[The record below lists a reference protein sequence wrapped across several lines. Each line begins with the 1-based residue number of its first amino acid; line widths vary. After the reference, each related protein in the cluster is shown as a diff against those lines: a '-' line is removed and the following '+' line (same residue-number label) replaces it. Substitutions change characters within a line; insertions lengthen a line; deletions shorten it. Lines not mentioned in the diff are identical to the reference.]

1 MLLELPGLTALAAL
15 SRPFLAALSGLLA
28 LLTWLLLSN
37 SVAWRRVDKKISR
50 SFANRF
56 VLAALHAWGEVISNG
71 GCDVSTPRG
80 AAVCRC
86 RRRAERELK
95 NRPRR
100 HSRRHVSSPARSGGE
115 RINACPGLTRAGA

>member
-80 AAVCRC
+80 AAACRC
-86 RRRAERELK
+86 RRGKRTQKIGQGGIRAAMYRVQLAAA
-95 NRPRR
+95 
-100 HSRRHVSSPARSGGE
+100 V
-115 RINACPGLTRAGA
+115 NA